1 MKGQVTYMKKH
12 FSILLCILLCTV
24 LGGCTRQPMTAEYSE
39 EENTIDYGELHGE
52 DSGEVQMA
60 EGTTAHEYR
69 SNPFGETDPMDVC
82 NRFKVY
88 FDSNEPKEDIEKKW
102 DSICNL
108 PSVSRTELVTNTE
121 GRFFVK
127 LEDVNP
133 SFIEFIVDDG
143 DTERMERLKEK
154 GKEIR
159 AHIYATDDVEQVT
172 MCMCRMTKECAEKE
186 WNSEQWSF
194 YIEENDE
201 IELLFSDW
209 LGEEQVRKIKVE
221 KIEDTLPWYLNWG
234 FSNYDCNLLIPE
246 KEYREWFGE
255 DHNGK
260 NIRGL
265 FGCEFFYA
273 QSVDGMKDELEK
285 DLRKIGVHELS
296 NAGFLKEE

>member
-1 MKGQVTYMKKH
+1 
-12 FSILLCILLCTV
+12 
-24 LGGCTRQPMTAEYSE
+24 
-39 EENTIDYGELHGE
+39 
-52 DSGEVQMA
+52 
-60 EGTTAHEYR
+60 
-69 SNPFGETDPMDVC
+69 MDVC

-88 FDSNEPKEDIEKKW
+88 FDSNEPKEDVEKKW

-108 PSVSRTELVTNTE
+108 SSVSRTELVTNTE
-121 GRFFVK
+121 GRFFVN

-133 SFIEFIVDDG
+133 SFVEFYVDGEADI
-143 DTERMERLKEK
+143 MERLKEK

-172 MCMCRMTKECAEKE
+172 MCVCRMTKECAEKE

-209 LGEEQVRKIKVE
+209 LGDEQVRKIKVE
-221 KIEDTLPWYLNWG
+221 KIADRLPWYLNWE

-265 FGCEFFYA
+265 LVMNSSTH
-273 QSVDGMKDELEK
+273 SVLTE
-285 DLRKIGVHELS
+285 
-296 NAGFLKEE
+296 